1 LKDVENNNAIFW
13 SGVERFST
21 QLVQFLLGIYL
32 ARILLPSDFGLI
44 GMLAIFIGIGEI
56 ISDGGF
62 FRALVQKSQVKNE
75 EYSSVFW
82 INVIISLAVFICL
95 FFISPYVAT
104 FYNEP
109 SLEILLV
116 VLSSN
121 VIIKSLSIVQ
131 RAKLTISLDFKTLSY
146 ISLISVLFSGFLAI
160 YLANNDYGVWAL
172 VIQITIR
179 NLIFLIICFLI
190 MRWIPSPKINFKSVI
205 ELFRYGSNLLLVG
218 LIDVFFINIYNVIIG
233 KYYSK
238 NDLGFYSRAQQ
249 FNDIVAINV
258 TSIIQRVA
266 FSSLSKVKKDNAYFL
281 KQYRSFLR
289 MGNYIIV
296 PISLALI
303 VLAES
308 LITVILTDKWIQAAP
323 FLKLLS
329 VIGIF
334 YFVNSLSITFLN
346 SKGFSKEFLKIEIIK
361 KTLILFVLALTY
373 KNGIEQ
379 IIYGQ
384 IFVATVSLYL
394 NTIYNYKFTS
404 YNFISLLKDILPTI
418 VLGVISFFI
427 VDYILNYIN
436 SDFYKIICGLTLGF
450 ALYFLM
456 TNLFRIEE
464 SNKLIRYL
472 KA

>member
-82 INVIISLAVFICL
+82 INVIISLSVFICL

-109 SLEILLV
+109 SLEILLF

-190 MRWIPSPKINFKSVI
+190 MRWIPSLKINFKSVI

-289 MGNYIIV
+289 MGNFIIV

-323 FLKLLS
+323 FLKLFS

-334 YFVNSLSITFLN
+334 YFINSLSITFLN

-361 KTLILFVLALTY
+361 KTLILFALALTY

-384 IFVATVSLYL
+384 IFVAIVSLYL

-436 SDFYKIICGLTLGF
+436 SDVYKIFCGLTLGF

>member
-1 LKDVENNNAIFW
+1 MKDVENNNAIFW

>member
-1 LKDVENNNAIFW
+1 
-13 SGVERFST
+13 
-21 QLVQFLLGIYL
+21 
-32 ARILLPSDFGLI
+32 
-44 GMLAIFIGIGEI
+44 
-56 ISDGGF
+56 
-62 FRALVQKSQVKNE
+62 
-75 EYSSVFW
+75 
-82 INVIISLAVFICL
+82 
-95 FFISPYVAT
+95 
-104 FYNEP
+104 
-109 SLEILLV
+109 
-116 VLSSN
+116 
-121 VIIKSLSIVQ
+121 
-131 RAKLTISLDFKTLSY
+131 
-146 ISLISVLFSGFLAI
+146 
-160 YLANNDYGVWAL
+160 
-172 VIQITIR
+172 
-179 NLIFLIICFLI
+179 
-190 MRWIPSPKINFKSVI
+190 
-205 ELFRYGSNLLLVG
+205 
-218 LIDVFFINIYNVIIG
+218 
-233 KYYSK
+233 
-238 NDLGFYSRAQQ
+238 
-249 FNDIVAINV
+249 
-258 TSIIQRVA
+258 
-266 FSSLSKVKKDNAYFL
+266 
-281 KQYRSFLR
+281 

>member
-1 LKDVENNNAIFW
+1 MKDVENNNAIFW

-95 FFISPYVAT
+95 LFISPYVAT

-190 MRWIPSPKINFKSVI
+190 MRWIPSLKINFKSVI
-205 ELFRYGSNLLLVG
+205 ELFKYGSNLLLVG

-289 MGNYIIV
+289 MGNFIIV
-296 PISLALI
+296 PISLTLI

-308 LITVILTDKWIQAAP
+308 LITVILTDKWIQAVP

-384 IFVATVSLYL
+384 IFVAIVSLYL

-427 VDYILNYIN
+427 VDYIINYIN
-436 SDFYKIICGLTLGF
+436 SDIYKIICGPTLGF

>member
-1 LKDVENNNAIFW
+1 MKDVENNNAIFW

-82 INVIISLAVFICL
+82 INVIISLSVFICL

-109 SLEILLV
+109 SLEILLF

-190 MRWIPSPKINFKSVI
+190 MRWIPSLKINFKSVI

-289 MGNYIIV
+289 MGNFIIV

-323 FLKLLS
+323 FLKLFS

-334 YFVNSLSITFLN
+334 YFINSLSITFLN

-361 KTLILFVLALTY
+361 KTLILFALALTY

-384 IFVATVSLYL
+384 IFVAIVSLYL

-436 SDFYKIICGLTLGF
+436 SDVYKIFCGLTLGF

>member
-1 LKDVENNNAIFW
+1 MKDVENNNAIFW

-62 FRALVQKSQVKNE
+62 FRALIQKSQVKNE

-82 INVIISLAVFICL
+82 INVIVSLAVFICL

-190 MRWIPSPKINFKSVI
+190 MRWIPSLKINFKSVI
-205 ELFRYGSNLLLVG
+205 ELFKYGSNLLLVG

-289 MGNYIIV
+289 MGNFIIV

-361 KTLILFVLALTY
+361 KTLILFALALTY

-379 IIYGQ
+379 IIFGQ
-384 IFVATVSLYL
+384 IFVAIVSLYL

-436 SDFYKIICGLTLGF
+436 SDVYKIICGLTLGF